1 MRVAGRVQGRG
12 PACRWGGRLHRGCET
27 PSEFAAGQVT
37 AEAAACSKTRGCE
50 QRVPDYCWRTGVGG
64 AVAEIGAG
72 EGGGDWVSKGLEG
85 PLALVGNRE
94 PLQV

>member
-12 PACRWGGRLHRGCET
+12 PAHRWGGRLHRGCET

-50 QRVPDYCWRTGVGG
+50 QRVPDYRWRT
-64 AVAEIGAG
+64 ER
-72 EGGGDWVSKGLEG
+72 EGGGRWQKSGLARVAVTG
-85 PLALVGNRE
+85 SAKALRD
-94 PLQV
+94 LWLL